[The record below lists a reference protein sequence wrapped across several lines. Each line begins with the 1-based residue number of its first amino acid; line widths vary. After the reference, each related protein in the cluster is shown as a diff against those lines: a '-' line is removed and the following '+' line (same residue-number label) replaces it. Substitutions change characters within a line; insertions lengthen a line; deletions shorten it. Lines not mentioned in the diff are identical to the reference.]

1 MDELQDQD
9 VSRGKSESLDS
20 RQPAGM
26 RLADVRVHTAIKS
39 FLEHSEIRLADVR
52 VHSPIR
58 DNGPAEAAKE
68 THHPPG
74 SSVVILTAN
83 ENLDYLFKAMQEG
96 VFDQALKNASR
107 KELNLAVRQVLR
119 GESPLDPDKGARLL
133 QKAADAGE
141 TSGSKAEPLTPRQM
155 DVLKL
160 LTKGLTNREIAQR
173 LVLSTGTVRIH
184 VQHIIAK
191 LGVSDRTGAVVRGIE
206 LGLVTTDSGS

>member
-1 MDELQDQD
+1 MQ
-9 VSRGKSESLDS
+9 
-20 RQPAGM
+20 
-26 RLADVRVHTAIKS
+26 LADVRVHTAIKS

-58 DNGPAEAAKE
+58 ENGPAEDAKE
-68 THHPPG
+68 THRPPG

-83 ENLDYLFKAMQEG
+83 ENLDYLFKAMEEG

-107 KELNLAVRQVLR
+107 KELDLAVRQVLR

-133 QKAADAGE
+133 QKAADSSE
-141 TSGSKAEPLTPRQM
+141 TSEKTAPEPLTPRQI

-206 LGLVTTDSGS
+206 LGLVTAHSG